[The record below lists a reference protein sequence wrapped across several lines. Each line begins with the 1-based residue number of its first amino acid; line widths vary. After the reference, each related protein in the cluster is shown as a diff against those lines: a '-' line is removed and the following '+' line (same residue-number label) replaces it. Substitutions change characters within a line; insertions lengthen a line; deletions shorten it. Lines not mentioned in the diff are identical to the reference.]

1 MGEFTRFYEENH
13 ALVLGVAQR
22 RLGSLED
29 AEDLASDAFR
39 LAWARFE
46 AGGELSVPWLYG
58 VVRNLVGTAYRSR
71 SRRSDLQRQIN
82 ADYTTTQLNT
92 GPEDSAEVR
101 DAVNRLPENYRHVVV
116 MTYWEGLTA
125 PEIAAI
131 LGTSPGAVRTRLTRA
146 REQLAEHLGI
156 TEHEHM
162 EEVR

>member
-46 AGGELSVPWLYG
+46 AGEELSVPWLYG
-58 VVRNLVGTAYRSR
+58 VIRNLVGTAYRSR
-71 SRRSDLQRQIN
+71 SRHSDLQRTLN

-101 DAVNRLPENYRHVVV
+101 DAVNRLPDNYRDVIV

-131 LGTSPGAVRTRLTRA
+131 LGISHGAVRTRLTRA